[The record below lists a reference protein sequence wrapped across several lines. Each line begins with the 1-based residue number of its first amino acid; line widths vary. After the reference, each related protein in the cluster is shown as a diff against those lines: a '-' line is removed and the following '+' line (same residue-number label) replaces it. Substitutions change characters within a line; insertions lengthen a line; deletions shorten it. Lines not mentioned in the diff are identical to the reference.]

1 MANQLVNRYDPTMLT
16 NRGEATR
23 ERILDAALTEFAE
36 HGFAGAR
43 VDRIAAA
50 AGYNKNLIYV
60 HFGNKEALF
69 TTVIERN
76 TARIVEGLPFTPD
89 DLPGYAARAFDY
101 AMANPASMRLVAWF
115 ALEQELANPASRVEA
130 VAEQKRL
137 IGEAQE
143 RGTVTSAFAPGFLMT
158 AIQVLAA
165 GWSAGSPFG
174 PAMDPDATNDQ
185 QRLRE
190 MIAAALARLS
200 TPTPDET

>member
-1 MANQLVNRYDPTMLT
+1 MLT
-16 NRGEATR
+16 SRGEATQ
-23 ERILDAALTEFAE
+23 ERILDAALAEFAD

-60 HFGNKEALF
+60 HFGSKEALF

-76 TARIVEGLPFTPD
+76 TARIVAALPFTPD
-89 DLPGYAARAFDY
+89 DLADYAARAFDY

-143 RGTVTSAFAPGFLMT
+143 RGTVTYSVPAGFLMT

-174 PAMDPDATNDQ
+174 PAMDPAGTSDQ

-190 MIAAALARLS
+190 MIAAAIARLS

>member
-1 MANQLVNRYDPTMLT
+1 MLT
-16 NRGEATR
+16 SRGEATQ
-23 ERILDAALTEFAE
+23 ERILEAALAEFSE

-50 AGYNKNLIYV
+50 AGCNKNLIYV
-60 HFGNKEALF
+60 HFGHKEALF

-76 TARIVEGLPFTPD
+76 TARIIEALPFPPD
-89 DLPGYAARAFDY
+89 DLADYAARAFDY
-101 AMANPASMRLVAWF
+101 AMAHPASMRLVAWF
-115 ALEQELANPASRVEA
+115 ALEQELTNPAARVEA

-165 GWSAGSPFG
+165 GW
-174 PAMDPDATNDQ
+174 
-185 QRLRE
+185 
-190 MIAAALARLS
+190 AA
-200 TPTPDET
+200 

>member
-1 MANQLVNRYDPTMLT
+1 VANQLVKRYDRVMLT
-16 NRGEATR
+16 SRGEATQ
-23 ERILDAALTEFAE
+23 ERILDAALAEFAD

-50 AGYNKNLIYV
+50 AGCNKNLIYV
-60 HFGNKEALF
+60 HFGSKEALF

-76 TARIVEGLPFTPD
+76 TARIVEALPFTPD
-89 DLPGYAARAFDY
+89 DLADYAARAFDY
-101 AMANPASMRLVAWF
+101 ALANPASMRLVAWF
-115 ALEQELANPASRVEA
+115 ALEPELPNPPSRVEA

-143 RGTVTSAFAPGFLMT
+143 RGTVTSAFPPGFLMT
-158 AIQVLAA
+158 AIMVLAA

-174 PAMDPDATNDQ
+174 PALDPDGTKDQ

-190 MIAAALARLS
+190 MIAAAIARLS
-200 TPTPDET
+200 TAAPDET